1 MMTFDKNTFNTSL
14 ASKRLIRESE
24 WMRVYQLGENE
35 FYYESKFATD
45 RLELKPRE
53 LKKKWQTYNTEA
65 KRDFVEAYSV
75 KAELSD
81 DDFEILR
88 YLMKEGSDETWRW
101 IAVRLTELPEKADI
115 RTFLLARIEAAGS
128 SFPDYIQALELLGDS
143 KAAGVIARKFETYG
157 ARIAA
162 LADASTPESFF
173 DCVCYLSCC
182 RALVKLVGSHEAE
195 AALDSMQS
203 FPDER
208 VQTMAR
214 SMRVNDNQ

>member
-1 MMTFDKNTFNTSL
+1 MPAFDKNKFNASMS
-14 ASKRLIRESE
+14 SKRLIRESE
-24 WMRVYQLGENE
+24 WMRTYQLGENE

-45 RLELKPRE
+45 RLELKPHE
-53 LKKKWQTYNTEA
+53 LRRKWQTYSTEA

-75 KAELSD
+75 KADLSD

-101 IAVRLTELPEKADI
+101 IAVRLTELPEKDDI

-143 KAAGVIARKFETYG
+143 KAAGVIARKFETYR

-173 DCVCYLSCC
+173 DCICYLSCS

-208 VQTMAR
+208 VQAIAR
-214 SMRVNDNQ
+214 EMKSSE